1 MRVMGIDP
9 GTLVTGYGIIDFKK
23 NKFNPVCYGAVRGK
37 SSDPISSRYLNI
49 FNKLNKCIAKYSPDA
64 VAVEGQFVFK
74 NAASALKLGQAKG
87 VAVLCAAK
95 NAIPVYEYQP
105 KDIKQSVSGKGTADK
120 RQVAMMVRII
130 LGLADVPKPQ
140 DASDALA
147 AAICHCNN
155 ISNRVNIVKRI

>member
-9 GTLVTGYGIIDFKK
+9 GTLITGYGIIDFKK
-23 NKFNPVCYGAVRGK
+23 NKFNPVCYGAVRNK

-49 FNKLNKCIAKYSPDA
+49 FNKLNKCIAKYSPDV
-64 VAVEGQFVFK
+64 VALEGQFVSK
-74 NAASALKLGQAKG
+74 NVVSAFKLGQAKG
-87 VAVLCAAK
+87 IAVLCAAK
-95 NAIPVYEYQP
+95 NGIPAYEYQP
-105 KDIKQSVSGKGTADK
+105 KDIKQSVSGRGTAGK
-120 RQVAMMVRII
+120 EQVAVMIRII

-147 AAICHCNN
+147 TAICHCNN